1 MSNLINKETGFE
13 IATVPEK
20 LPPLREGYIR
30 LVHQTHFE
38 HADSL
43 VENGLIYNG
52 EFAQKEGFSHY
63 MDITSMALAYD
74 EDGFWQRLTKEEIR
88 HKGAD
93 AIAIFDMPME
103 ECGAHQK
110 EPLTPMLN
118 GTISR
123 GYMVGIIPN
132 YGTKDGIT
140 SEKLSV
146 SEMEEKKAMS
156 KSNPLPPYYETP
168 HWRENVEKAWNAFL
182 RQGNDR
188 EDKANSES
196 WFDVGNETTST
207 VKPEFV
213 FNEKTG
219 EFNYANPE
227 FQQKADAR
235 HQNKLEN
242 QDYLEYKLNRIRKK
256 LGYEGLEEDMGKTG
270 DSRTG
275 EVSEK
280 HKRVVDIQKET
291 AKTSP
296 IRFSQVAKSR

>member
-20 LPPLREGYIR
+20 LPPLRDGYIR

-63 MDITSMALAYD
+63 ADITSMALAYD
-74 EDGFWQRLTKEEIR
+74 EDGFWERLTKEGIR

-110 EPLTPMLN
+110 EPLTPMLK

-132 YGTKDGIT
+132 YGTKDGKT

-168 HWRENVEKAWNAFL
+168 HWRENVEKAWDAFFG
-182 RQGNDR
+182 QSNDS
-188 EDKANSES
+188 ENKANSES
-196 WFDVGNETTST
+196 WLGVGGETTSAA
-207 VKPEFV
+207 KPEFV

-219 EFNYANPE
+219 DFNYANPE

-235 HQNKLEN
+235 HQNKVEN

-256 LGYEGLEEDMGKTG
+256 LSYEGLDEDMGKTG

-280 HKRVVDIQKET
+280 HKKVAVIQTET
-291 AKTSP
+291 AKTSA
-296 IRFSQVAKSR
+296 IRFAQFAKSR

>member
-1 MSNLINKETGFE
+1 MSNLTNKETGFE

-52 EFAQKEGFSHY
+52 EFAHKEPFPHY
-63 MDITSMALAYD
+63 TDITSMAVAYD

-168 HWRENVEKAWNAFL
+168 NWRENVEKAWNAFL
-182 RQGNDR
+182 GQGNDR

-219 EFNYANPE
+219 DFNYANPE

-242 QDYLEYKLNRIRKK
+242 QDYLEYKLDRIRKK
-256 LGYEGLEEDMGKTG
+256 LSYEGLDEDMGKTG

-275 EVSEK
+275 GVSEK
-280 HKRVVDIQKET
+280 HKRVADIQKET

-296 IRFSQVAKSR
+296 LRFAQIAKSR

>member
-123 GYMVGIIPN
+123 GYMVGIILN
-132 YGTKDGIT
+132 YGTKDNET

-168 HWRENVEKAWNAFL
+168 HWRENVEKAWDAFL
-182 RQGNDR
+182 GQGNDR

-207 VKPEFV
+207 VRPEFV

-219 EFNYANPE
+219 DFNYANPE

-235 HQNKLEN
+235 HQNELEN
-242 QDYLEYKLNRIRKK
+242 QDYLEYKLTRIRKK

-280 HKRVVDIQKET
+280 HKRVADIQKET

>member
-52 EFAQKEGFSHY
+52 EFAHKEGFSHY

-93 AIAIFDMPME
+93 AIALFDMPME

-182 RQGNDR
+182 GQGNDR

-213 FNEKTG
+213 FDEKTG
-219 EFNYANPE
+219 DFNYANPE

-280 HKRVVDIQKET
+280 HKRVADIQKET

>member
-132 YGTKDGIT
+132 YGTKDNET

-168 HWRENVEKAWNAFL
+168 HWRENVEKAWDAFL
-182 RQGNDR
+182 GQGNDR

-207 VKPEFV
+207 VRPEFV

-219 EFNYANPE
+219 DFNYANPE

-235 HQNKLEN
+235 HQNELEN
-242 QDYLEYKLNRIRKK
+242 QDYLEYKLTRIRKK

-280 HKRVVDIQKET
+280 HKRVADIQKET